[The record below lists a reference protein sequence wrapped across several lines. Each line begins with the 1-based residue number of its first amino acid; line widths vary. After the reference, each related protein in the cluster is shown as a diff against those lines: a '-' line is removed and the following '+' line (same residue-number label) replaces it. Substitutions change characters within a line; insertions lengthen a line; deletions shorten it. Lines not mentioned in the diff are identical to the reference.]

1 MFVLFYNVFRI
12 GEFMVY
18 IKTIVLLLIGFVLL
32 VKCSDLFVDA
42 VSSLANNFKVSKMM
56 IALTVAA
63 FGTCA
68 PELAISFNSI
78 SSGSGNIALANVLG
92 SNVVNI
98 LLIIGLAA
106 FVNPI
111 KVKDEVIK
119 KELPIL
125 LLTTIMFA
133 LSVAFHY
140 VFENNVSFI
149 LNRTDG
155 LIFVFLFLVFI
166 FYIVS
171 VIKSKQGMFEYT
183 KPKYNIVVSILI
195 TIICCVII
203 VYSSD
208 LVVDNARTLASL
220 LGVSEKLITMTVV
233 VIGTSLP
240 EMTMTVVASKK
251 GEFDIALGNIIG
263 TNIFNI
269 GIVLGL
275 PLLIYGGFAS
285 SSFNLIDIAA
295 VVVAVVVF
303 YLFSRNDKV
312 LSKLEGSIMI
322 FIFLMYY
329 VYVFLT

>member
-1 MFVLFYNVFRI
+1 MEYV
-12 GEFMVY
+12 
-18 IKTIVLLLIGFVLL
+18 KTIVLLLIGFVLL

-133 LSVAFHY
+133 VSISFHY
-140 VFENNVSFI
+140 IFENNMSFI

-155 LIFVFLFLVFI
+155 LIFVFLFSVFI

-171 VIKSKQGMFEYT
+171 IVKSKQGLFEYA
-183 KPKYNIVVSILI
+183 KPKYNIWISILI
-195 TIICCVII
+195 TIVCCAVI

-208 LVVDNARTLASL
+208 IVVDNAKILASL
-220 LGVSEKLITMTVV
+220 LGVSEKIITMTVV

-240 EMTMTVVASKK
+240 EMTMTVLASKK

-303 YLFSRNDKV
+303 YLFARNDKV

-322 FIFLMYY
+322 FIFLIYY
-329 VYVFLT
+329 LYVFLA

>member
-1 MFVLFYNVFRI
+1 MEYV
-12 GEFMVY
+12 
-18 IKTIVLLLIGFVLL
+18 KTIVLLLIGFVLL
-32 VKCSDLFVDA
+32 VKSSDLFVDA

-133 LSVAFHY
+133 LSIAFHY
-140 VFENNVSFI
+140 IFENNMNFI

-155 LIFVFLFLVFI
+155 LIFVFLFSAFI

-171 VIKSKQGMFEYT
+171 VIKSKQGIFEYT
-183 KPKYNIVVSILI
+183 KPKYNILVSILI
-195 TIICCVII
+195 TIVCCVVI

-208 LVVDNARTLASL
+208 LVVDNAKTLAAL

-240 EMTMTVVASKK
+240 EMTMTIVASKK

-303 YLFSRNDKV
+303 YLFARNDKV

-322 FIFLMYY
+322 LIFLMYY
-329 VYVFLT
+329 TYVFLA

>member
-1 MFVLFYNVFRI
+1 MEYV
-12 GEFMVY
+12 
-18 IKTIVLLLIGFVLL
+18 KTIALLLIGFVLL

-133 LSVAFHY
+133 LSIAFHY
-140 VFENNVSFI
+140 IFENNMNFI

-155 LIFVFLFLVFI
+155 LIFIFLFSAFI
-166 FYIVS
+166 FYIIS
-171 VIKSKQGMFEYT
+171 VIKSKQGIFEYT
-183 KPKYNIVVSILI
+183 KPKYNILVSILI
-195 TIICCVII
+195 TIVCCVVI

-208 LVVDNARTLASL
+208 LVVDNAKTLAAL

-240 EMTMTVVASKK
+240 EMTMTIVASKK

-303 YLFSRNDKV
+303 YLFARNDKV

-322 FIFLMYY
+322 LIFLMYY
-329 VYVFLT
+329 TYVFLA

>member
-1 MFVLFYNVFRI
+1 MEYV
-12 GEFMVY
+12 
-18 IKTIVLLLIGFVLL
+18 KTIILLLIGFVLL
-32 VKCSDLFVDA
+32 VKFSDLFVDA

-133 LSVAFHY
+133 ISIAFHY
-140 VFENNVSFI
+140 IFENNMSFI

-155 LIFVFLFLVFI
+155 LIFIFLFSVFI

-171 VIKSKQGMFEYT
+171 IIKSKQGLFEYA
-183 KPKYNIVVSILI
+183 KPKYNIWVSMLI
-195 TIICCVII
+195 TIVCCFVI

-208 LVVDNARTLASL
+208 IVVDNAKILASL
-220 LGVSEKLITMTVV
+220 LGVSEKIITMTVV

-240 EMTMTVVASKK
+240 EMTMTVLASKK

-303 YLFSRNDKV
+303 YLFARNDKV

-322 FIFLMYY
+322 FIFLIYY
-329 VYVFLT
+329 AYVFLA

>member
-1 MFVLFYNVFRI
+1 MEYV
-12 GEFMVY
+12 
-18 IKTIVLLLIGFVLL
+18 KTIVLLLIGFVLL
-32 VKCSDLFVDA
+32 VKSSDLFVDA
-42 VSSLANNFKVSKMM
+42 VSSLANNLKVSKMM

-133 LSVAFHY
+133 LSIAFHY
-140 VFENNVSFI
+140 IFENNMNFI

-155 LIFVFLFLVFI
+155 LIFVFLFSAFI

-171 VIKSKQGMFEYT
+171 VIKSKQGIFEYT
-183 KPKYNIVVSILI
+183 KPKYNILVSILI
-195 TIICCVII
+195 TIVCCVVI

-208 LVVDNARTLASL
+208 LVVDNAKTLAAL

-240 EMTMTVVASKK
+240 EMTMTIVASKK

-303 YLFSRNDKV
+303 YLFARNDKV

-322 FIFLMYY
+322 LIFLMYY
-329 VYVFLT
+329 TYVFLA

>member
-1 MFVLFYNVFRI
+1 MEYV
-12 GEFMVY
+12 
-18 IKTIVLLLIGFVLL
+18 KTIVLLLIGFVLL
-32 VKCSDLFVDA
+32 VKSSDLFVDA

-133 LSVAFHY
+133 LSIAFHY
-140 VFENNVSFI
+140 IFENNMNFI

-155 LIFVFLFLVFI
+155 LIFVFLFSAFI

-171 VIKSKQGMFEYT
+171 VIKSKQGIFEYT
-183 KPKYNIVVSILI
+183 KPKYNILVSILI
-195 TIICCVII
+195 TIVCCVVI

-208 LVVDNARTLASL
+208 LVVDNAKILAAL

-240 EMTMTVVASKK
+240 EMTMTIVASKK

-303 YLFSRNDKV
+303 YLFARNDKV

-322 FIFLMYY
+322 LIFLMYY
-329 VYVFLT
+329 TYVFLA

>member
-1 MFVLFYNVFRI
+1 MEYV
-12 GEFMVY
+12 
-18 IKTIVLLLIGFVLL
+18 KTIVLLLIGFVLL

-133 LSVAFHY
+133 LSIAFHY
-140 VFENNVSFI
+140 IFENNMNFI

-155 LIFVFLFLVFI
+155 LIFVFLFSAFI

-171 VIKSKQGMFEYT
+171 VIKSKQGIFEYT
-183 KPKYNIVVSILI
+183 KPKYNILVSILI
-195 TIICCVII
+195 TIVCCVVI

-208 LVVDNARTLASL
+208 LVVDNAKTLAAL

-233 VIGTSLP
+233 VIGTSGP
-240 EMTMTVVASKK
+240 EMTMTIVASKK

-285 SSFNLIDIAA
+285 SSCNLIDIAD

-303 YLFSRNDKV
+303 YLFARNDKV

-322 FIFLMYY
+322 LIFLMYY
-329 VYVFLT
+329 TYVFLA

>member
-1 MFVLFYNVFRI
+1 MEYV
-12 GEFMVY
+12 
-18 IKTIVLLLIGFVLL
+18 KTIVLLLIGFVLL

-42 VSSLANNFKVSKMM
+42 ISSLANNFKVSKMM

-133 LSVAFHY
+133 LSITFHY
-140 VFENNVSFI
+140 IFENNMNFI

-155 LIFVFLFLVFI
+155 LIFVFLFSVFI

-171 VIKSKQGMFEYT
+171 VIKSKQGILEYT
-183 KPKYNIVVSILI
+183 KPKYNIWVSILI
-195 TIICCVII
+195 TIVCCVVI

-208 LVVDNARTLASL
+208 LVVDNAKTLAAL

-285 SSFNLIDIAA
+285 SSFNLIDIGA

-303 YLFSRNDKV
+303 YLFARNDKV

-322 FIFLMYY
+322 LIFLIYY
-329 VYVFLT
+329 TYVFLT

>member
-1 MFVLFYNVFRI
+1 MEYV
-12 GEFMVY
+12 
-18 IKTIVLLLIGFVLL
+18 KTIVLLLIGFVLL

-133 LSVAFHY
+133 LSIAFHY
-140 VFENNVSFI
+140 IFENNMNFI

-155 LIFVFLFLVFI
+155 LIFVFLFSVFI

-171 VIKSKQGMFEYT
+171 VIKSKQGILEYT
-183 KPKYNIVVSILI
+183 KPKYNIWVSILI
-195 TIICCVII
+195 TIVCCVVI

-208 LVVDNARTLASL
+208 LVVDNAKTLASL

-285 SSFNLIDIAA
+285 SSFNLIDIGA

-303 YLFSRNDKV
+303 YLFARNDKV

-322 FIFLMYY
+322 LIFLMYY
-329 VYVFLT
+329 TYVFLA

>member
-1 MFVLFYNVFRI
+1 MEYV
-12 GEFMVY
+12 
-18 IKTIVLLLIGFVLL
+18 KTIVLLLIGFVLL

-133 LSVAFHY
+133 LSIAFHY
-140 VFENNVSFI
+140 IFENNMNFI

-155 LIFVFLFLVFI
+155 LIFVFLFAYAVLSVFVLVCLVCLLYYSLLLLLCF
-166 FYIVS
+166 
-171 VIKSKQGMFEYT
+171 
-183 KPKYNIVVSILI
+183 
-195 TIICCVII
+195 VII
-203 VYSSD
+203 
-208 LVVDNARTLASL
+208 
-220 LGVSEKLITMTVV
+220 
-233 VIGTSLP
+233 
-240 EMTMTVVASKK
+240 
-251 GEFDIALGNIIG
+251 F
-263 TNIFNI
+263 
-269 GIVLGL
+269 
-275 PLLIYGGFAS
+275 
-285 SSFNLIDIAA
+285 
-295 VVVAVVVF
+295 
-303 YLFSRNDKV
+303 FSC
-312 LSKLEGSIMI
+312 
-322 FIFLMYY
+322 
-329 VYVFLT
+329 

>member
-1 MFVLFYNVFRI
+1 MEYV
-12 GEFMVY
+12 
-18 IKTIVLLLIGFVLL
+18 KTIVLLLIGFVLL

-133 LSVAFHY
+133 LSIAFHY
-140 VFENNVSFI
+140 IFENNMNFI

-155 LIFVFLFLVFI
+155 LIFVFLFSAFI

-171 VIKSKQGMFEYT
+171 VIKSKQGIFEYT
-183 KPKYNIVVSILI
+183 KPKYNILVSILI
-195 TIICCVII
+195 TIVCCVVI

-208 LVVDNARTLASL
+208 LVVDNAKTLAAL

-240 EMTMTVVASKK
+240 EMTMTIVASKK
-251 GEFDIALGNIIG
+251 GEFDIALGNIIV

-303 YLFSRNDKV
+303 YLFARNDKV

-322 FIFLMYY
+322 LIFLMYY
-329 VYVFLT
+329 TYVFLA

>member
-1 MFVLFYNVFRI
+1 MEYV
-12 GEFMVY
+12 
-18 IKTIVLLLIGFVLL
+18 KTIVLLLIGFVLL

-98 LLIIGLAA
+98 LLIIGLAS

-133 LSVAFHY
+133 LSIAFHY
-140 VFENNVSFI
+140 IFENNMNFI

-155 LIFVFLFLVFI
+155 LIFVFLFSAFI

-171 VIKSKQGMFEYT
+171 VIKSKQGIFEYT
-183 KPKYNIVVSILI
+183 KPKYNILVSILI
-195 TIICCVII
+195 TIVCCVVI

-208 LVVDNARTLASL
+208 LVVDNAKTLAAL

-240 EMTMTVVASKK
+240 EMTMTIVASKK

-303 YLFSRNDKV
+303 YLFARNDKV

-322 FIFLMYY
+322 LLFLMYY
-329 VYVFLT
+329 TYVFLA

>member
-1 MFVLFYNVFRI
+1 MEYV
-12 GEFMVY
+12 
-18 IKTIVLLLIGFVLL
+18 KTIVLLLIGFVLL
-32 VKCSDLFVDA
+32 VKSSDLFVDA

-133 LSVAFHY
+133 LSIAFHY
-140 VFENNVSFI
+140 IFENNMNFI

-155 LIFVFLFLVFI
+155 LIFVFLFSAFI

-171 VIKSKQGMFEYT
+171 VIKSKQGIFEYT
-183 KPKYNIVVSILI
+183 KPKYNILVSILI
-195 TIICCVII
+195 SIVCCVVI

-208 LVVDNARTLASL
+208 LVVDNAKTLAAL

-240 EMTMTVVASKK
+240 EMTMTIVASKK

-303 YLFSRNDKV
+303 YLFARNDKV

-322 FIFLMYY
+322 LIFLMYY
-329 VYVFLT
+329 TYVFLA

>member
-1 MFVLFYNVFRI
+1 MEYV
-12 GEFMVY
+12 
-18 IKTIVLLLIGFVLL
+18 KTIVLLLIGFVLL

-133 LSVAFHY
+133 LSIAFHY
-140 VFENNVSFI
+140 IFENNMSFI

-155 LIFVFLFLVFI
+155 LIFVFLFSVFI

-171 VIKSKQGMFEYT
+171 VIKSKQGIFEYT
-183 KPKYNIVVSILI
+183 KPKYNIWVSILI
-195 TIICCVII
+195 TIVCCVVI

-208 LVVDNARTLASL
+208 LVVDNAKTLAAL

-303 YLFSRNDKV
+303 YLFARNDKV

-322 FIFLMYY
+322 IIFLMYY
-329 VYVFLT
+329 TYVFLA

>member
-1 MFVLFYNVFRI
+1 MEYV
-12 GEFMVY
+12 
-18 IKTIVLLLIGFVLL
+18 KTIVLLLIGFVLL

-42 VSSLANNFKVSKMM
+42 VSSLANNLKVSKMM

-133 LSVAFHY
+133 LSIAFHY
-140 VFENNVSFI
+140 IFENNMNFI

-155 LIFVFLFLVFI
+155 LIFVFLFSAFI

-171 VIKSKQGMFEYT
+171 VIKSKQGIFEYT
-183 KPKYNIVVSILI
+183 KPKYNILVSILI
-195 TIICCVII
+195 TIVCCVVI

-208 LVVDNARTLASL
+208 LVVDNAKTLAAL

-240 EMTMTVVASKK
+240 EMTMTIVASKK

-303 YLFSRNDKV
+303 YLFARNDKV

-322 FIFLMYY
+322 LIFLMYY
-329 VYVFLT
+329 TYVFLA

>member
-1 MFVLFYNVFRI
+1 MN
-12 GEFMVY
+12 
-18 IKTIVLLLIGFVLL
+18 
-32 VKCSDLFVDA
+32 
-42 VSSLANNFKVSKMM
+42 
-56 IALTVAA
+56 
-63 FGTCA
+63 
-68 PELAISFNSI
+68 
-78 SSGSGNIALANVLG
+78 
-92 SNVVNI
+92 
-98 LLIIGLAA
+98 
-106 FVNPI
+106 
-111 KVKDEVIK
+111 
-119 KELPIL
+119 
-125 LLTTIMFA
+125 
-133 LSVAFHY
+133 
-140 VFENNVSFI
+140 FI

-155 LIFVFLFLVFI
+155 LIFVFLFSAFI

-171 VIKSKQGMFEYT
+171 VIKSKQGIFEYT
-183 KPKYNIVVSILI
+183 KPKYNILVSILI
-195 TIICCVII
+195 TIVCCVVI

-208 LVVDNARTLASL
+208 LVVDNAKTLAAL

-240 EMTMTVVASKK
+240 EMTMTIVASKK

-303 YLFSRNDKV
+303 YLFARNDKV

-322 FIFLMYY
+322 LIFLMYY
-329 VYVFLT
+329 TYVFLA